1 MLRLGESATLEL
13 FEYSV
18 EDQTSPIRPDGL
30 GFQHIGIYV
39 DDIDAIGERVE
50 AAGGELMTGPNLM
63 KGPEEGAGNATW
75 YMRTPWGQHDRAGLL
90 PPQPETDRGRSRGE
104 ALASAGLPRSL
115 TPAPGPPTGCLWTAR
130 RTWSGHPA

>member
-75 YMRTPWGQHDRAGLL
+75 YMRTPWGSTIELVSF
-90 PPQPETDRGRSRGE
+90 PPSPKPIE
-104 ALASAGLPRSL
+104 ADHEVKRWHP
-115 TPAPGPPTGCLWTAR
+115 PACH
-130 RTWSGHPA
+130 GH